1 MPALVADDFSVLV
14 LEDELRRY
22 PQLEHLSV
30 RKHGPLL
37 ILESGPKGDR
47 FAHARFRRVTRQWL
61 SPELP
66 GHDGRWGRIPV
77 NERELAPAVFK
88 SARQAKQAPP
98 ASRGPLLDAFND
110 AVVRASPC
118 RLLSPCAPSSCPSVS
133 DQR

>member
-47 FAHARFRRVTRQWL
+47 FAHARFRRVTRQWW

-66 GHDGRWGRIPV
+66 GHDGRWGRIP
-77 NERELAPAVFK
+77 ERLPLSEALQLIVSNMPWVLA
-88 SARQAKQAPP
+88 
-98 ASRGPLLDAFND
+98 NIE
-110 AVVRASPC
+110 
-118 RLLSPCAPSSCPSVS
+118 
-133 DQR
+133 